1 MAPKKEPT
9 TPGKEAQGVTWVA
22 STGVVWTDSGTVT
35 VEKLKKWAEGPY
47 GDEVTQNLRD
57 LIFVGP
63 PTVRALHRQTGEADP
78 ELSAWLAAMADAV
91 QLAAKIQLAWV
102 STFWYGPS
110 LQSPAIER
118 VENEWRLTE
127 LRYLPPDSFSRR
139 PSEPQIKAACAL
151 LPGIILTTDDEVQ
164 YWQVQDITDT
174 TPRRVENVLEVRDPC
189 RPELGS
195 TPTVKAITS
204 AFAMLEYLWHAQM
217 QKGHRVGAPLLFIQI
232 IGARTSAQLGG
243 KMGDVEYAQQFHRN
257 WGKNTGWTLRE
268 NMTLVDPHITDLAD
282 NLETIEALTT
292 LVDRHFS
299 PTDWIAKDQATIG
312 GSAGPELQ
320 LLCSKFRGIQAWLE
334 APYSA
339 LFQEVLD
346 ANGLVDYRAEVELPD
361 LEFDQRDLDMQV
373 AEASYRTMD
382 TTRNERRKLYGLPPL
397 DEEQEAALEA
407 EFSRQAPETI
417 PPIAFGNVAAAV
429 TAPMAATAED
439 EIARAV
445 DAARDR
451 VLQALEGL

>member
-9 TPGKEAQGVTWVA
+9 NPGKEAQGVTWVA

-78 ELSAWLAAMADAV
+78 DLSAWLAEMADAV
-91 QLAAKIQLAWV
+91 KLAAKIQLAWV

-127 LRYLPPDSFSRR
+127 LRYLPPDSFGRR
-139 PSEPQIKAACAL
+139 PTGPQIKAACTL
-151 LPGIILTTDDEVQ
+151 LPGIVLTTDNEVQ
-164 YWQVQDITDT
+164 YWQVQDETDT
-174 TPRRVENVLEVRDPC
+174 TPRRVENVLEVRDPV

-204 AFAMLEYLWHAQM
+204 AFAMLEYVWQAEM
-217 QKGHRVGAPLLFIQI
+217 QRCHRTGAPLLFIQI
-232 IGARTSAQLGG
+232 TGARTSAQLGG
-243 KMGDVEYAQQFHRN
+243 KMGDVEYAALFHKN
-257 WGKNTGWTLRE
+257 WGKNTSYTLRE
-268 NMTLVDPHITDLAD
+268 NMTLVDPHITDSAS

-299 PTDWIAKDQATIG
+299 PADWIAKDGQTIG
-312 GSAGPELQ
+312 GSAAPELQ
-320 LLCSKFRGIQAWLE
+320 LLCSKVRGIQSWLE

-361 LEFDQRDLDMQV
+361 LEFDQRELDKEV
-373 AEASYRTMD
+373 AEASYRTRD

-397 DEEQEAALEA
+397 DEAQEAALEA
-407 EFSRQAPETI
+407 EYARTTPTPTPAP
-417 PPIAFGNVAAAV
+417 FGNVAAAV
-429 TAPMAATAED
+429 TAPMAASLED
-439 EIARAV
+439 DLAAAHETARA
-445 DAARDR
+445 A
-451 VLQALEGL
+451 VLKALGV